1 MSKHDQITPPAYSR
15 AAKRRQ
21 KRSGKRAMQKNWQ
34 ETEQVNMATI
44 EIDNPTETVRE
55 ARRRHMPRAN
65 RSTLLDPIMCEQ
77 AGQAITLAAEG
88 DEAAKLWEVF
98 TAYDRAHGTYS
109 RLVLGRSRFPSIS
122 KMEFMPERLET
133 RADDRPDLRTEDER
147 VRDARNAMAA
157 WDAHMAKLRPW
168 ERNIIAGVVRQA
180 ETLHDLGVLTA
191 AGRSFVAAVRQ
202 LRDVVEG

>member
-1 MSKHDQITPPAYSR
+1 MSKMEPIAGKAYSR
-15 AAKRRQ
+15 AAKRKAR
-21 KRSGKRAMQKNWQ
+21 KCSARAMQREWKSQ
-34 ETEQVNMATI
+34 SEAGMATI

-55 ARRRHMPRAN
+55 ARKRHMPRAN

-77 AGQAITLAAEG
+77 AGQAIAIAADA

-98 TAYDRAHGTYS
+98 TAYDRAHGAYS

-168 ERNIIAGVVRQA
+168 QRHIIAGVVRQA
-180 ETLHDLGVLTA
+180 ETLHDLGVLTS
-191 AGRSFVAAVRQ
+191 AGRSFVAAVRR
-202 LRDVVEG
+202 LRDVREG

>member
-1 MSKHDQITPPAYSR
+1 MTKHDQITPRAYSR
-15 AAKRRQ
+15 AARRRQ
-21 KRSGKRAMQKNWQ
+21 KKGGKRAMQQNWQ
-34 ETEQVNMATI
+34 EAEQVNMVTI
-44 EIDNPTETVRE
+44 EIDNPTDTVRE
-55 ARRRHMPRAN
+55 ARKRHMPRAN

-77 AGQAITLAAEG
+77 AGQAITLAADG

-168 ERNIIAGVVRQA
+168 ERHIIAGVVRQA
-180 ETLHDLGVLTA
+180 ETLHDLGVLTV
-191 AGRSFVAAVRQ
+191 AGRSFVAAVRR

>member
-15 AAKRRQ
+15 AARRRQ
-21 KRSGKRAMQKNWQ
+21 KKGGKRAMQKNWQ
-34 ETEQVNMATI
+34 EAEQVNMATI

-55 ARRRHMPRAN
+55 ARKRHMPRAN

-88 DEAAKLWEVF
+88 DEAAALWAVF

-157 WDAHMAKLRPW
+157 WDAHMAKLLPW
-168 ERNIIAGVVRQA
+168 QRHILAGVVRQA

-191 AGRSFVAAVRQ
+191 AGRSFVAAVRR